1 VAAVALMIGAAVG
14 VGLLSGCSA
23 AHHRKSADK
32 EVYGIV
38 EQAER
43 AIFGVTNYPFTID
56 TSYSARKPEEVLAK
70 EIIENR
76 QAPGTLSL
84 TIEDALELAVKNS
97 REYQTEKERLYLTAL
112 SLTGARYEFSPQFF
126 AGGSTSF
133 NRDENGEY
141 YSSGSSRVGVSQLL
155 KSGGSLGVTLANDFL
170 RYYSG
175 DPNRSA
181 ISAISVNLMQPLL
194 RGAGSSIAAESLK
207 QAERNVVY
215 AIRTYSQYQRQFK
228 VDIVNSYFQLLQ
240 NKDQLVNAYNDYQ
253 RRLETIQYT
262 EARGEA
268 GKQTQLDVDE
278 ARTEELSAKNSYI
291 LAATTYLNNL
301 DRFKI
306 TMGLPLTTRVQLDD
320 SPLRALKDAGLT
332 PLAVD
337 RDLALKTAIEN
348 HLELLNQIDQFED
361 SKRKVKVAANRLKAD
376 LNIFADARLDSER
389 PTDYT
394 HFNLD
399 EIKTGFGIEL
409 DLPIDRLRERNEYR
423 TTLVNFESA
432 IRTLSRNLDNKKD
445 AIDRGIRNLEAS
457 RRTYSIQTNSV
468 VIAERRVEGEQLSL
482 QAGRRTVR
490 NVRDAQDVLIR
501 SQNALTAAI
510 VSYLDVRMQLLLD
523 IGALNTDVAKF
534 WEKTDAVAI
543 PLKSDQPAI
552 EQVPPKEE
560 VVPPE
565 VILQL

>member
-1 VAAVALMIGAAVG
+1 MTARALGGAAVAVAMLG
-14 VGLLSGCSA
+14 GCSTS
-23 AHHRKSADK
+23 HYRRSADK

-43 AIFGVTNYPFTID
+43 AIFGVTNYPFTIN
-56 TSYSARKPEEVLAK
+56 TPYSSRKPEEVLAQ
-70 EIIENR
+70 EIIQNR

-84 TIEDALELAVKNS
+84 TIEDALDVAIKNS
-97 REYQTEKERLYLTAL
+97 REYQTQKEQLYLTAL
-112 SLTGARYEFSPQFF
+112 SLTGARYEFSPKFF

-133 NRDENGEY
+133 NRDANGDY
-141 YSSGSSRVGVSQLL
+141 YSSSSSRIGVTQFL
-155 KSGGSLGVTLANDFL
+155 KSGANLGVTLANDFL

-175 DPNRSA
+175 DANRSA
-181 ISAISVNLMQPLL
+181 ISAISVNLVQPLL
-194 RGAGSSIAAESLK
+194 RGAGASIAAESLK

-240 NKDQLVNAYNDYQ
+240 NQDQLVNAWNDYQ

-268 GKQTQLDVDE
+268 GKQTQLDVDQ
-278 ARTEELSAKNSYI
+278 ARSDELTAKNTYI
-291 LAATTYLNNL
+291 LAATSYLNNL
-301 DRFKI
+301 DRFKLLV
-306 TMGLPLTTRVQLDD
+306 GLPLTTKMQLDD
-320 SPLRALKDAGLT
+320 SPLKQLKEAGLT
-332 PLAVD
+332 PLAID
-337 RDLALKTAIEN
+337 RDLALKIAIAH
-348 HLELLNQIDQFED
+348 HLELLNQIDQYED

-376 LNIFADARLDSER
+376 LNIFADASLDSER

-399 EIKTGFGIEL
+399 EIKSGVGIEL

-423 TTLVNFESA
+423 TTLINFESA
-432 IRTLSRNLDNKKD
+432 IRTLSRDLDNKKD
-445 AIDRGIRNLEAS
+445 QIDRGIRNLEAS
-457 RRTYSIQTNSV
+457 RRTYSIQTNAV
-468 VIAERRVEGEQLSL
+468 AIARRRVEGEQLSL

-490 NVRDAQDVLIR
+490 DVREAQDSLVR
-501 SQNALTAAI
+501 SEDALTAAI
-510 VSYLDVRMQLLLD
+510 VNYLDVWMQLLVD
-523 IGALNTDVAKF
+523 IGVLDTDVPRF
-534 WEKTDAVAI
+534 WERPDAITI
-543 PLKSDQPAI
+543 PLEPEHPPAAG
-552 EQVPPKEE
+552 PPSKEE